1 MYGKTFFTL
10 RTTLVLHK
18 PQKHFFSVAKAY
30 NCMIFKKVLA
40 LGYGIHTKKAGT
52 FCGENKDLFVKE
64 GCSLPVVNL
73 VFYKGK
79 NLHFYVHSG

>member
-1 MYGKTFFTL
+1 
-10 RTTLVLHK
+10 
-18 PQKHFFSVAKAY
+18 
-30 NCMIFKKVLA
+30 MIFKKVLA
-40 LGYGIHTKKAGT
+40 LGYGIHTKKAGI